1 MTKVN
6 NIKNP
11 GTNTNKEFTEATKA
25 TKILA
30 NIYIN
35 EILYLKTN

>member
-1 MTKVN
+1 MTKIN

-11 GTNTNKEFTEATKA
+11 VTNKEFKEGA

-35 EILYLKTN
+35 EILYLKTT